1 MPPEGRYFKFVMPLA
16 LELGENSL
24 GREQFGGNH
33 KVKLEKNAG
42 KQTVLSWAR
51 WLPVCGCPES
61 AGLNRFGMENERVLQ
76 RILSQKLWP

>member
-33 KVKLEKNAG
+33 KVNLEKNAG
-42 KQTVLSWAR
+42 KPTVLNWAR
-51 WLPVCGCPES
+51 WLPVVGVPRCYLPLSIVRSNVGTV
-61 AGLNRFGMENERVLQ
+61 NE
-76 RILSQKLWP
+76 

>member
-42 KQTVLSWAR
+42 KPTVLSSAR
-51 WLPVCGCPES
+51 WLPVCGCP
-61 AGLNRFGMENERVLQ
+61 
-76 RILSQKLWP
+76 